1 MQCTACQ
8 QNNMVSVNGRYFC
21 VDCGNR
27 ASQRLQNFQSETA
40 SSHESN
46 VLNLNQ
52 NGKAASSN
60 SGPPKSLHGM
70 HAPSMPQPQPQAAPR
85 QPHPSEPAPGRPS
98 SAPESLPDAQPAGA
112 PSPPPPQPSPANP
125 AAAPPPPEPDP
136 PQLDTTA
143 TASTTPMEPFQVYP
157 LKSDSPGYN
166 QVSLSSEQHLAESEL
181 PPVEQAEF
189 DRSAGPDTKRT
200 KPRGAP
206 WLRLFDKTAVR
217 VGVVSMCI
225 VLLAGYVTYL
235 NYPNIAVKVAASRAN
250 IDATM
255 PEYTPGGYEF
265 NGPVAYDQGRLTISF
280 KNQREDAT
288 IAVTQSSTQ
297 WDSQSLLENYINYQT
312 SRYETYR
319 ENGLT
324 IYTYNNRNAAW
335 VNGGTL
341 YQIKSETFLSQNDIV
356 KMASSM

>member
-1 MQCTACQ
+1 
-8 QNNMVSVNGRYFC
+8 
-21 VDCGNR
+21 
-27 ASQRLQNFQSETA
+27 
-40 SSHESN
+40 
-46 VLNLNQ
+46 
-52 NGKAASSN
+52 
-60 SGPPKSLHGM
+60 
-70 HAPSMPQPQPQAAPR
+70 
-85 QPHPSEPAPGRPS
+85 
-98 SAPESLPDAQPAGA
+98 
-112 PSPPPPQPSPANP
+112 
-125 AAAPPPPEPDP
+125 
-136 PQLDTTA
+136 
-143 TASTTPMEPFQVYP
+143 MEPFQVYP

-166 QVSLSSEQHLAESEL
+166 QVSLNSEQHLAETEL

-189 DRSAGPDTKRT
+189 DQSDSSDTKRR
-200 KPRGAP
+200 KPRNAP

-280 KNQREDAT
+280 QNQREDAT

-341 YQIKSETFLSQNDIV
+341 YQIESETFLSQNDII